1 MLNVPE
7 QGFNEK
13 SGCVGLLDVIAGLLL
28 YLFRAI
34 FSKVMPQKRKKGK
47 PRGIP
52 FKKGD
57 DSRRNLDGTPPPL
70 PNDIPTSPTRFR
82 EPASIYNQISQNQ
95 CQGQV
100 PIGARLRPKP
110 DNVPCEDDVAD
121 DEVGQNWVVD
131 EHKLLQAT
139 NEALKLHDNGRRHHT
154 PVFKKKKSIKIG
166 FGVRI
171 SFECGY
177 KNCHFVSPLFK
188 LYDETETGQPVPNVQ
203 IGVAMAK
210 SELSPKTVEIMGA
223 TLNLNTP
230 CRQSLQKSY
239 STTLIAADDLAEAA
253 MADNRA
259 AVTSAVRL
267 RGDFK
272 EGEIPDAD
280 AMEDGQYS
288 NRDYHYPTGKS
299 DSVSVPVIE
308 NVTGLG
314 LLTEHTNLSHRDGT
328 LPPDIHIN
336 AAETLASQ
344 QNVEKSYHAEHFPL
358 YYSTMTTDGDTSVHK
373 ALETARANIGE
384 SRPLK
389 RRGCHFHGFGAGI
402 TIGILD

>member
-1 MLNVPE
+1 
-7 QGFNEK
+7 
-13 SGCVGLLDVIAGLLL
+13 
-28 YLFRAI
+28 
-34 FSKVMPQKRKKGK
+34 MPQKRKKGK

-52 FKKGD
+52 FTKGD
-57 DSRRNLDGTPPPL
+57 DSRRNLDGPPPPP
-70 PNDIPTSPTRFR
+70 PNDISTSPTRFR

-95 CQGQV
+95 YGGQV

-110 DNVPCEDDVAD
+110 DNVPCEDDAVAG
-121 DEVGQNWVVD
+121 DEVGQNWVID

-139 NEALKLHDNGRRHHT
+139 NEALKLHDSKKRHHT
-154 PVFKKKKSIKIG
+154 PVFKKKKSVKIG

-171 SFECGY
+171 SFECGF

-188 LYDETETGQPVPNVQ
+188 LYEETESGQPVPNVQ

-210 SELSPKTVEIMGA
+210 SELSPKTVEVMGA

-230 CRQSLQKSY
+230 SRQSLQKTY
-239 STTLIAADDLAEAA
+239 TNTLSAANDLAEAA
-253 MADNRA
+253 MAENRA

-272 EGEIPDAD
+272 KGEIPDAD

-288 NRDYHYPTGKS
+288 LRDYHYPTGKS

-328 LPPDIHIN
+328 LPADVHIN

-344 QNVEKSYHAEHFPL
+344 LNVEKSYHGKHPL
-358 YYSTMTTDGDTSVHK
+358 YYSTMTTDGDTSVHN
-373 ALETARANIGE
+373 ALQKARANIGE
-384 SRPLK
+384 SRPLN

-402 TIGILD
+402 MLHEVS